1 LSHAGTGHRRPAHKV
16 NHRERNELV
25 SKILI
30 VMSAASTWERTDGSL
45 YPTGYWAEELAAPHE
60 KFVEAGFTVDFAS
73 PGGVLQPL
81 DQHSADPEIAG
92 ADCDRSVEHAERA
105 LREFG
110 PLLKLSEVDID
121 DYVAV
126 VLPGGHGPVVDLY
139 QDPDLGRLLTEADT
153 AGKLIGA
160 VCHGPAA
167 LLSAVDA
174 EGKWLF
180 AGREMTA
187 FTDEEEQLF
196 GTADGAPWLLAG
208 RLRERG
214 AKHSG
219 GPAYQAFNIRDK
231 NLFTGQNPA
240 SSGPMADAM
249 ITALA

>member
-1 LSHAGTGHRRPAHKV
+1 M
-16 NHRERNELV
+16 

-30 VMSAASTWERTDGSL
+30 VMSAADTWERADGSS

-60 KFVEAGFTVDFAS
+60 KFVEAGYAVDFAS

-81 DQHSADPEIAG
+81 DRHSADPALAG
-92 ADCDRSVEHAERA
+92 PDCARYVAHAERA

-110 PLLKLSEVDID
+110 PLLKLGEVDMA

-139 QDPDLGRLLTEADT
+139 QDADLGRLLTEADA
-153 AGKLIGA
+153 AGKVIGA

-167 LLSAVDA
+167 LLSAVGEDG
-174 EGKWLF
+174 EWLF

-187 FTDEEEQLF
+187 FTDEEEELF
-196 GTADGAPWLLAG
+196 GTAEGAPWLLAG
-208 RLRERG
+208 RLRELG
-214 AKHSG
+214 AKHTG
-219 GPAYQAFNIRDK
+219 GPAYQPFTVRDR

-240 SSGPMADAM
+240 SSAPMAAA
-249 ITALA
+249 ITAALRG

>member
-1 LSHAGTGHRRPAHKV
+1 M
-16 NHRERNELV
+16 

-30 VMSAASTWERTDGSL
+30 VMSAASTWVRTDGSS

-60 KFVEAGFTVDFAS
+60 KFVEAGYSVDFAS

-81 DQHSADPEIAG
+81 DQHSADPEVAG
-92 ADCDRSVEHAERA
+92 ANCAEYVAHAEKA

-110 PLLKLSEVDID
+110 PLLTLSEVDID

-139 QDPDLGRLLTEADT
+139 QDSDLGRLLARADA

-167 LLSAVDA
+167 LLSAVDE

-196 GTADGAPWLLAG
+196 GTADGAPWLLAS
-208 RLRERG
+208 RLREQG
-214 AKHSG
+214 AKHVG
-219 GPAYQAFNIRDK
+219 GPAYQAFTTRDR

-240 SSGPMADAM
+240 SSAPMAEAM
-249 ITALA
+249 IAALR